1 MVKSILSACSG
12 HLLQEAV
19 LPQFVAMAR
28 TFNDLEGK
36 SEEAE
41 VEVDKLME
49 KVTVKQ
55 LGIASKFSTAC
66 DNMMT
71 ALPDL
76 ATHPIASTEKEI
88 AELDFAAVRCVML
101 MVAFFNQSAQ
111 QPSFGSCDSLDQA
124 EQIWEAPSS
133 FCADEEAV
141 QMSLQH
147 TVGKECLKRTAMA
160 LIRALRRAH
169 DGMMVKV
176 ASMIIEDAETSW
188 SNINEALTKE
198 SLVELIN
205 LLESGN
211 MNDRKVQLS
220 LVELSGAGVVAEL
233 YAMFK
238 KVTRLCCFRDDFGS
252 RIAGLS
258 ISVEEKLAA
267 VRKIHDAK
275 LPQLLK
281 TIAGARQRRE
291 RVYRIQPE
299 SFF

>member
-1 MVKSILSACSG
+1 
-12 HLLQEAV
+12 
-19 LPQFVAMAR
+19 
-28 TFNDLEGK
+28 
-36 SEEAE
+36 
-41 VEVDKLME
+41 
-49 KVTVKQ
+49 
-55 LGIASKFSTAC
+55 
-66 DNMMT
+66 
-71 ALPDL
+71 
-76 ATHPIASTEKEI
+76 
-88 AELDFAAVRCVML
+88 
-101 MVAFFNQSAQ
+101 
-111 QPSFGSCDSLDQA
+111 
-124 EQIWEAPSS
+124 
-133 FCADEEAV
+133 
-141 QMSLQH
+141 MSLQH

-169 DGMMVKV
+169 DGMMVKI

-220 LVELSGAGVVAEL
+220 LVELSGADAVTEL

-238 KVTRLCCFRDDFGS
+238 KVTKLCCFRDDFGS

-258 ISVEEKLAA
+258 TSVEEKLAA
-267 VRKIHDAK
+267 VRKIHDDK